1 MKFHN
6 DTKFDTKQLRRIIV
20 ASIKPILGAAIR
32 KRLIV
37 TAQPGRRSSNA
48 KIVSCTTER
57 TYGLTIEDIPSLV
70 LKIPPD
76 CRPIDIGRITAHA
89 AWRIRCSLT
98 TEQRDQQP
106 KLRTPYAQ
114 RIEEQTASMPLE
126 QAAKKM
132 KKLDPHAQATEKR
145 EDACQASAT
154 WKDKMLRAAI
164 KVQQYDKKI
173 KYYEARIARIDKEA
187 SGKTRKRA
195 RPKAGDRTFTIAR
208 GQRNFDT

>member
-20 ASIKPILGAAIR
+20 AAIKPILGAAIR

-37 TAQPGRRSSNA
+37 TVQPGRRASNA

-76 CRPIDIGRITAHA
+76 HRPTGIGRITAHA
-89 AWRIRCSLT
+89 ARRIRYSLT

-106 KLRTPYAQ
+106 KLQSPNSQWRSDTIA
-114 RIEEQTASMPLE
+114 AMPLE
-126 QAAKKM
+126 QATKKT
-132 KKLDPHAQATEKR
+132 KKLDPHAQATQKLA
-145 EDACQASAT
+145 DVCQASDT
-154 WKDKMLRAAI
+154 WKNKMLRAAI